1 MPSTPSHCLPRA
13 LATHVRPQRLKV
25 FITTFST
32 KIPLTP
38 TMDRTLDRHEQDKVC
53 VARASFFQG
62 QKRRTSTSKDS
73 PLDNLSITS
82 RTSQDTMS
90 SKKFKF
96 SGITS
101 TKPSDTAPKMPLIV
115 RFYDSNVQARD
126 SHGRTQEEI
135 LAWPDS
141 KLESCHN
148 YIQMLF
154 PVPEGSA
161 FNWEA
166 PIIDRETMDA
176 FRSRKDLRDRLRL
189 SFERMLDFYGF
200 AVEMKPEQEAEK
212 SEEKDEDATGDNAT
226 ETQDTTTSKSEATH
240 SFPPGITSYTTPFT
254 YAIIRGPNFR
264 TNSRNWAVRFD
275 HNHLRITRILRCLR
289 ILGLQI
295 ECEAFFKALKEVYD
309 DDAVKISERS
319 LTYWTR
325 AVTRP
330 LYVAP
335 DDDEIEWLEEWEG
348 EQQ

>member
-1 MPSTPSHCLPRA
+1 
-13 LATHVRPQRLKV
+13 
-25 FITTFST
+25 
-32 KIPLTP
+32 
-38 TMDRTLDRHEQDKVC
+38 MDRTLDRHEQDKVRA
-53 VARASFFQG
+53 ARASFFQG

-73 PLDNLSITS
+73 PLENVSKTS
-82 RTSQDTMS
+82 RTSQDTML
-90 SKKFKF
+90 SKNFKF

-148 YIQMLF
+148 YVQMLF

-212 SEEKDEDATGDNAT
+212 SEENDEDAPEDDAT
-226 ETQDTTTSKSEATH
+226 ETQDTTTSNSEA
-240 SFPPGITSYTTPFT
+240 TPFT
-254 YAIIRGPNFR
+254 YSIIRSPNFR

-330 LYVAP
+330 LHVAP
-335 DDDEIEWLEEWEG
+335 DDEEIEWLEEWEG

>member
-1 MPSTPSHCLPRA
+1 
-13 LATHVRPQRLKV
+13 
-25 FITTFST
+25 
-32 KIPLTP
+32 
-38 TMDRTLDRHEQDKVC
+38 
-53 VARASFFQG
+53 
-62 QKRRTSTSKDS
+62 
-73 PLDNLSITS
+73 
-82 RTSQDTMS
+82 MS

-115 RFYDSNVQARD
+115 RFYDSDVQARD

-176 FRSRKDLRDRLRL
+176 FRSRKELRDRLRL

-200 AVEMKPEQEAEK
+200 AVEMKPEEAE
-212 SEEKDEDATGDNAT
+212 SAT
-226 ETQDTTTSKSEATH
+226 EAKDTDEGATDEKATENQDTTSKSEATP
-240 SFPPGITSYTTPFT
+240 SFPPGITSYTAPFT
-254 YAIIRGPNFR
+254 YTIIRSPDFR

-309 DDAVKISERS
+309 DPAVKISERS

-330 LYVAP
+330 LCVAP
-335 DDDEIEWLEEWEG
+335 DDEEVGWLEEWEG
-348 EQQ
+348 E